1 MRGMD
6 LVAAAVSLTMY
17 FIKGETK
24 GRTKTK
30 TKTKAKT
37 KNKKGS
43 KRCLDYLA
51 EEAIATPYELKG
63 IKPSSLMSFQQ
74 LSLLQQQL
82 FSQQF

>member
-1 MRGMD
+1 MD

-30 TKTKAKT
+30 TKAKSKT

>member
-1 MRGMD
+1 MRGID

-24 GRTKTK
+24 GKARTSTKTK
-30 TKTKAKT
+30 AKVKAKT

-51 EEAIATPYELKG
+51 EGGYSHTLRIEGY
-63 IKPSSLMSFQQ
+63 
-74 LSLLQQQL
+74 
-82 FSQQF
+82 

>member
-1 MRGMD
+1 MRGID

-43 KRCLDYLA
+43 KRCLYYLA
-51 EEAIATPYELKG
+51 EGAIATPYELKG
-63 IKPSSLMSFQQ
+63 IKPSS
-74 LSLLQQQL
+74 
-82 FSQQF
+82 

>member
-1 MRGMD
+1 MMRGMD

-24 GRTKTK
+24 GR

-74 LSLLQQQL
+74 LSLPQQQL

>member
-1 MRGMD
+1 
-6 LVAAAVSLTMY
+6 VSLTMY

-24 GRTKTK
+24 GR

>member
-24 GRTKTK
+24 GKTRTRTR

-63 IKPSSLMSFQQ
+63 IKPSS
-74 LSLLQQQL
+74 
-82 FSQQF
+82 

>member
-1 MRGMD
+1 MMRGMD

-24 GRTKTK
+24 GR

-63 IKPSSLMSFQQ
+63 IKPSS
-74 LSLLQQQL
+74 
-82 FSQQF
+82 

>member
-1 MRGMD
+1 MD

-24 GRTKTK
+24 GRA
-30 TKTKAKT
+30 KTKAKT

-82 FSQQF
+82 FSQLF

>member
-1 MRGMD
+1 MD

-30 TKTKAKT
+30 AKAKT
-37 KNKKGS
+37 KNKQGS

>member
-1 MRGMD
+1 
-6 LVAAAVSLTMY
+6 MY

-24 GRTKTK
+24 GR

-63 IKPSSLMSFQQ
+63 IKPSS
-74 LSLLQQQL
+74 
-82 FSQQF
+82 